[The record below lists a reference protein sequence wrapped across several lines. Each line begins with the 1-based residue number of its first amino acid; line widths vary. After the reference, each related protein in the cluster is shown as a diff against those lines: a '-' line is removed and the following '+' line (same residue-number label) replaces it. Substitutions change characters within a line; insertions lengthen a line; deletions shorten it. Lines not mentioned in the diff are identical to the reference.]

1 MCICSTCTHFASVR
15 QFSAACFSLMKYA
28 KLSSAIAIH
37 QSGLRD
43 FVFHDPNQRDS
54 LLNRGTTLTL
64 FSLAAQFVVG
74 KGRLVDYREKNTS
87 VMLCILSSYINMP
100 VDILIYI
107 CIYILLQYTVSII
120 RDSTKISTL
129 YFLATL
135 YVESVCTCKLITV
148 SY

>member
-1 MCICSTCTHFASVR
+1 MHVLLKISNFLKHILQKPGRSSCLINTMDSKSVCWMCICSTCTHFASVR

-28 KLSSAIAIH
+28 KLSSVIAIH

-87 VMLCILSSYINMP
+87 VMLCILSSYINMR
-100 VDILIYI
+100 LAI
-107 CIYILLQYTVSII
+107 CQVSPDL
-120 RDSTKISTL
+120 RSNS
-129 YFLATL
+129 
-135 YVESVCTCKLITV
+135 
-148 SY
+148 